1 MFQYTSRKGVIY
13 YLHGRIAGS
22 GKMRYTLKRSAE
34 GALSNM
40 PPGYEVVENVN
51 GQASV
56 RRARPREITAEEEA
70 VVQSALERQGLDAY
84 RLEVK
89 DDHITVFEPDRDP
102 AAIASR
108 FAPSSMLPS
117 GIGRQLEGM
126 VRKQLGDD
134 AFDQCFRDRQEQFR
148 SGIERTM
155 RYAPVLQ
162 FKLIDKKDRRF
173 MVARMTYRGEGGW
186 HTLDVMQLAAA
197 ATYYIRH
204 LGKDS
209 FFDLV

>member
-1 MFQYTSRKGVIY
+1 
-13 YLHGRIAGS
+13 
-22 GKMRYTLKRSAE
+22 
-34 GALSNM
+34 
-40 PPGYEVVENVN
+40 
-51 GQASV
+51 
-56 RRARPREITAEEEA
+56 
-70 VVQSALERQGLDAY
+70 
-84 RLEVK
+84 
-89 DDHITVFEPDRDP
+89 
-102 AAIASR
+102 
-108 FAPSSMLPS
+108 
-117 GIGRQLEGM
+117 
-126 VRKQLGDD
+126 
-134 AFDQCFRDRQEQFR
+134 
-148 SGIERTM
+148 M